1 MALPATTFTNGPAD
15 ATTSAAITVM
25 HLTKSYAGRPVVRD
39 LSFEVRSGE
48 VFALL
53 GPNGA
58 GKTTTIEILEGYRTP
73 DAGSVRVL
81 GLDPQREGTE
91 LHRRIGLML
100 QQGGFYP
107 TVNPREALHLFAS
120 FYEKPADPDSL
131 LQLVGLEDAAKT
143 RYRRLSG
150 GQKQRLSLAV
160 ALVGQPE
167 LVFLDEP
174 TAGMDPQ
181 ARHATWEIVQSLK
194 QRGVTVILTTHLID
208 EAERLSDRVAIVD
221 AGQLIALGTPAELTG
236 GDATSD
242 VWLTPSAPL
251 DVDALAALPSA
262 RGAREQRPGQYVV
275 QTDTALDLLVELSAW
290 LRSQEI
296 VPRELRVGHGTLEDV
311 FLRLTGKDLRE

>member
-1 MALPATTFTNGPAD
+1 MALPATSPNSS
-15 ATTSAAITVM
+15 TTSPAITVE
-25 HLTKSYAGRPVVRD
+25 HLTKSYSGRQVVRD
-39 LSFEVRSGE
+39 LCFDVRSGE

-73 DAGSVRVL
+73 DGGSVRVL
-81 GLDPQREGTE
+81 GLDPRRQGDE

-107 TVNPREALHLFAS
+107 MATPVEMLGLFAS
-120 FYEKPADPDSL
+120 YYDKPADPAAL
-131 LQLVGLEDAAKT
+131 LRLVGLEDAAKT

-181 ARHATWEIVQSLK
+181 ARHATWDIIRSLK
-194 QRGVTVILTTHLID
+194 ERGVTVILTTHLID
-208 EAERLSDRVAIVD
+208 EAERLADRVAIVD
-221 AGQLIALGTPAELTG
+221 AGQLIALGTPEELTG
-236 GDATSD
+236 GDARSD
-242 VWLTPSAPL
+242 VWLVVSTPV
-251 DVDALAALPSA
+251 DVPALARLPSA
-262 RGAREQRPGQYVV
+262 KAAREQRPGQYVV
-275 QTDTALDLLVELSAW
+275 QTDNALDLLVELTAW
-290 LRSQEI
+290 LRDRGV
-296 VPRELRVGHGTLEDV
+296 VPRELRVGQGSLEDV
-311 FLRLTGKDLRE
+311 FLRLTGKELRE